1 MKFSLVVAAAAASQV
16 SIRNLYKLSAKG
28 LASGATCT
36 PPTGNAADPCD
47 TGLAC
52 TGAKNSGANE
62 GTKSCASSSLAQKRG
77 LASGATCTPPGENG
91 TNPCDTGLACTGAKN
106 SGANEGTKSCA
117 SSSLASGLASGATCT
132 PPGENGT
139 N

>member
-36 PPTGNAADPCD
+36 PPGENGTNPCD
-47 TGLAC
+47 PGLAC
-52 TGAKNSGANE
+52 TGAKNSGAAD
-62 GTKSCASSSLAQKRG
+62 GTKSCASSSLAQG

-91 TNPCDTGLACTGAKN
+91 TNPCNTGLACTGAKN
-106 SGANEGTKSCA
+106 SGAADGTK
-117 SSSLASGLASGATCT
+117 
-132 PPGENGT
+132 
-139 N
+139 